1 MSVIAAE
8 EAASGLTRPAV
19 SDTDLRDEI
28 ERLHGSSFGW
38 AMSCCGHRRE
48 EAEDVLQTSYLKV
61 LDGSARFAGSASFK
75 TFLFAVIRRTA
86 AERQRREQ
94 VRGGLLSRW
103 LRLAPL
109 PIVEPPADLQLSARA
124 ERLRAALAR
133 LPRRQQEVL
142 RLVFQHDLA
151 IAEAAAVLGVGVGSA
166 RTHYERGKRRLRSL
180 LEESP

>member
-8 EAASGLTRPAV
+8 EAVEPAV

-38 AMSCCGHRRE
+38 AMCCCGHRRE

-61 LDGSARFAGSASFK
+61 LDGSARFAGVASFK

-86 AERQRREQ
+86 AERRRREQ
-94 VRGGLLSRW
+94 VRGGLLARW
-103 LRLAPL
+103 LRLVPPAV
-109 PIVEPPADLQLSARA
+109 VEPAPDPQLSARA

-142 RLVFQHDLA
+142 RLVFQHDLP

-166 RTHYERGKRRLRSL
+166 RTHYERGKRRLRVL
-180 LEESP
+180 LEGER

>member
-8 EAASGLTRPAV
+8 EALEPAV

-38 AMSCCGHRRE
+38 AMCCCGHRRE

-61 LDGSARFAGSASFK
+61 LDGSARFAGGASFK

-86 AERQRREQ
+86 AERRRREL
-94 VRGGLLSRW
+94 VRGGLLARW
-103 LRLAPL
+103 LRLEPAAV
-109 PIVEPPADLQLSARA
+109 VEPPPELHLSSRA
-124 ERLRAALAR
+124 ERLRAALER

-142 RLVFQHDLA
+142 RLVFQHDLP

-166 RTHYERGKRRLRSL
+166 RTHDERGKRRLRAL
-180 LEESP
+180 LGGEP

>member
-8 EAASGLTRPAV
+8 EAAEPAV
-19 SDTDLRDEI
+19 SDTGLRDEI
-28 ERLHGSSFGW
+28 ERLHGTSFGW

-61 LDGSARFAGSASFK
+61 LDGSARFAGGASFK

-86 AERQRREQ
+86 AERRRREL
-94 VRGGLLSRW
+94 VRGGLLARW
-103 LRLAPL
+103 LRLAPAL
-109 PIVEPPADLQLSARA
+109 VVEPAVDLRLSARA

-133 LPRRQQEVL
+133 LPRRQREVL
-142 RLVFQHDLA
+142 QLVFQQELP

-180 LEESP
+180 LGDER